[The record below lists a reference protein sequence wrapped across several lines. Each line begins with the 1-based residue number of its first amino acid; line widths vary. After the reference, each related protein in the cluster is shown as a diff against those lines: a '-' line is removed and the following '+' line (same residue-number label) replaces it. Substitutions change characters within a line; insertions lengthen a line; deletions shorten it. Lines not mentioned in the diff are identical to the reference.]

1 MVKKIFVGN
10 IPFSATEQ
18 DIKNLFSEYGEIES
32 LKIIT
37 DRLTGQSRGFGFI
50 EMETEDDAQKA
61 ISALN
66 GKPFMGK
73 TLTVAEAR
81 PQQQRSGFQQKRG
94 SLGRGK
100 GPRQGRR

>member
-1 MVKKIFVGN
+1 MAGKIYVGN
-10 IPFSATEQ
+10 ISFDATEQ
-18 DIKNLFSEYGEIES
+18 DIRGLFSEYGEIEL

-37 DRLTGQSRGFGFI
+37 DRFTGQSRGFGFI

-81 PQQQRSGFQQKRG
+81 PQQQRGFQERRG
-94 SLGRGK
+94 GSVSRGK
-100 GPRQGRR
+100 GRKGWR